1 MKSKYQNEITL
12 ALGGGGARG
21 FAHVGV
27 LEFIEKQGLSVK
39 GVVGSSAGAIAAAG
53 WAMGKKSNE
62 MREIVIAFSKTRL
75 AANPLLRS
83 MVDQDIGS
91 EALTLGDRLFSMF
104 CRGRMV
110 KSLLLGE
117 SLMPKDYFP
126 KVIEFFLP
134 DILIEEM
141 EVPFAAVATDVM
153 TGEPV
158 ILNKGS
164 LRKAVL
170 ASCSIP
176 GIAPVVI
183 LEDRHLVDG
192 GVASLVPVH
201 EARLLFGGPV
211 VAVNLERSVDEDMLP
226 RGALDMY
233 LRASDLQALRISD
246 LLLKEAD
253 LALHPDVKDVHW
265 ADFFKC
271 ETVMQ
276 NGERAAREA
285 LPALIALTRKK
296 GLLNYLKQR
305 FCRDKQE
312 R

>member
-1 MKSKYQNEITL
+1 MSKKSKRIAL

-27 LEFIEKQGLSVK
+27 LEFMEKKGLPVK
-39 GVVGSSAGAIAAAG
+39 GIVGSSAGAIAAAG
-53 WAMGKKSNE
+53 WAMGKKSTE
-62 MREIVIAFSKTRL
+62 MRESVIEFSRTRM
-75 AANPLLRS
+75 AADPLLRS

-91 EALTLGDRLFSMF
+91 EALSLGDRLFSMF

-117 SLMPKDYFP
+117 SLMPKDYFA

-141 EVPFAAVATDVM
+141 EVPFAAVATDIM

-158 ILNKGS
+158 VLNKGS

-176 GIAPVVI
+176 GVAPVVS
-183 LEDRHLVDG
+183 LGNRHLVDG

-201 EARLLFGGPV
+201 EARSLFGGPV
-211 VAVNLERSVDEDMLP
+211 VAVNLERKIEEDLLP

-233 LRASDLQALRISD
+233 LRASDLQALRISE

-253 LALHPDVKDVHW
+253 LALHPEVKDVHW
-265 ADFFKC
+265 ADFLKC
-271 ETVMQ
+271 ETVME
-276 NGERAAREA
+276 NGERAAEKA
-285 LPALIALTRKK
+285 WPELLELTRKK
-296 GLLNYLKQR
+296 SPFGFLKGR
-305 FCRDKQE
+305 FCRDKKE
-312 R
+312 E